1 MSVQTRSRKCVSQL
15 NQSTVSAADEFQG
28 RLWVLPGGRNK
39 IRDVLISQRQNRR
52 QLSRGAQST
61 LYGRNCKCLMLHCW
75 LFEIYPLLFHSFVE
89 PDARTCLQFPN
100 SKCVMWTCEDL
111 QGKCNHEDRY
121 SERVNKIL

>member
-52 QLSRGAQST
+52 QLSRAAQST
-61 LYGRNCKCLMLHCW
+61 LYGRNCKGLMLHCR
-75 LFEIYPLLFHSFVE
+75 LYEINPIQFNWFVE
-89 PDARTCLQFPN
+89 PDHKTVFQFPN
-100 SKCVMWTCEDL
+100 
-111 QGKCNHEDRY
+111 
-121 SERVNKIL
+121 